1 MNEHPSPEFEKEIRE
16 SLNAPNA
23 NPAFVRDLRA
33 TLIERSMMKTQT
45 RTFPRLAWGIALAI
59 LLIALLAASPRV
71 VTALK
76 KLLGYVPGIGYV
88 EQGNSLRVLSAPV
101 TVEKDGAKVTIE
113 RGVAD
118 AQHTVLLERV
128 DGITPDPQG
137 DRFCATPARLVLP
150 DGTVLKTIRYETTRE
165 DGKGSQSDTYLGRF
179 DFEAMPIG
187 QMDATLETPCTLND
201 SSVTNLK
208 FQLHFQIAD
217 ASQVLPVIEL
227 PTAAPTEPVPS
238 ISETVQTGPAAAPAT
253 PAGSIVEGFSIL
265 LKNETPLADGYILA
279 GSYQWTDARFDGT
292 SLQPDG
298 PIITD
303 ANGRNV
309 DFAPVDDPAATFD
322 PAEKKLPFAY
332 QITGKDYTWPLTITV
347 NSLIVSLPDEGT
359 FQFDPGPNPQVG
371 QVWNPNIDALVAG
384 HIVHVQTIKLISGR
398 TPTQLGYEF
407 TLTSDSEVMCAG
419 VGELNPI
426 IIGKGGGGGG
436 GGMDCGSASV
446 PFTSGGT
453 IEGYSPAGVKTFI
466 INGLSV
472 TFHGAWQTVWQSPTP

>member
-16 SLNAPNA
+16 SLNAPGA

-101 TVEKDGAKVTIE
+101 TVEKDGVKVTIE

-118 AQHTVLLERV
+118 SQRTVLLERV
-128 DGITPDPQG
+128 DGVTPDPMG

-150 DGTVLKTIRYETTRE
+150 DGTVLNQMRYETTHE
-165 DGKGSQSDTYLGRF
+165 DGKGSLSDSYFGRF

-201 SSVTNLK
+201 SSAANLK

-217 ASQVLPVIEL
+217 ATQVLPVIEL
-227 PTAAPTEPVPS
+227 PTAVPTESLPS
-238 ISETVQTGPAAAPAT
+238 ASETVQTDPTAAPAT
-253 PAGSIVEGFSIL
+253 PAGSTVEGFSIML
-265 LKNETPLADGYILA
+265 ENETPLVDGYILA

-303 ANGRNV
+303 ADGRIV
-309 DFAPVDDPAATFD
+309 DFAPVDDPAITAD
-322 PAEKKLPFAY
+322 PAAKKLPFAY

-347 NSLIVSLPDEGT
+347 NSLIVTLPDQGT
-359 FQFDPGPNPQVG
+359 FQFNPGPNPKVG
-371 QVWNPNIDALVAG
+371 QVWDANIDVPVAG
-384 HIVHVQTIKLISGR
+384 HIIHVKTIKLTSGR
-398 TPTQLGYEF
+398 TPTQLGFEF
-407 TLTSDSEVMCAG
+407 TMTSDSEVMCAG

-426 IIGKGGGGGG
+426 IIGNGGGGGG
-436 GGMDCGSASV
+436 GGMDCGSSLA
-446 PFTSGGT
+446 PFTSGGVV
-453 IEGYSPAGVKTFI
+453 EGYSPSGVKTFVVS
-466 INGLSV
+466 GLSV
-472 TFHGAWQTVWQSPTP
+472 TLHGIWQAIWQSPNQ